1 MAEEQMTTEFEP
13 NRPAPPRVALI
24 ASRRIIF
31 EYQLYLK
38 YLLVGLADESVP
50 VLLVC
55 PPVPEIDAIAPPA
68 VEIVRHPA
76 IDVPF
81 LERYNQKLLL
91 HCLMEFRPDLLHCLC
106 ETRAA
111 LARWLA
117 KHLNLNYLL
126 NVNSIVPRLRL
137 LNLSKSRCA
146 AIIASAKTIA
156 DSFASGHQKFADRI
170 RQINIGAFVPDTTAC
185 FANPKRL
192 ACIIIEH
199 HLDNPADLQNLLNAL
214 HRLSVENYEFLVA
227 LVGTGRAESEIRK
240 QLITL
245 GLSRFVT
252 IVPRL
257 SGLDSVLSS
266 TDIFVVPRPTSSFN
280 SLLLAAMSAGCAV
293 AACKGGVDDLIIGDK
308 TAVTFDPDDGL
319 SIYNC
324 LKRLL
329 DAPDFARQ
337 IAAGAQQHLRQ
348 NHHVSDMVASILQ
361 LYQALSSS
369 DRNPSRLSETKLA

>member
-1 MAEEQMTTEFEP
+1 MTEEQITTEYEP
-13 NRPAPPRVALI
+13 QRPAPPRVALI
-24 ASRRIIF
+24 ASRRVIF

-55 PPVPEIDAIAPPA
+55 PPVSEIDAIAPPA
-68 VEIVRHPA
+68 VEVVRHPA

-126 NVNSIVPRLRL
+126 NLNSIVSCLHL
-137 LNLSKSRCA
+137 LTLSRTHCA
-146 AIIASAKTIA
+146 AIIAHAKTIA
-156 DSFASGHQKFADRI
+156 DSFAVGHPKFADRV
-170 RQINIGAFVPDTTAC
+170 RQINIGVFVPDTTAC

-192 ACIIIEH
+192 TCILVEH
-199 HLDNPADLQNLLNAL
+199 CLDNPAELQNLFNAL
-214 HRLSVENYEFLVA
+214 HRLSIENYEFLVA
-227 LVGTGRAESEIRK
+227 LVGTGRGESEIRK
-240 QLITL
+240 QLVTL

-257 SGLDSVLSS
+257 SGLDSILSS
-266 TDIFVVPRPTSSFN
+266 TDIFVVPRPCHSFN
-280 SLLLAAMSAGCAV
+280 SLLLAAMSVGAAV
-293 AACKGGVDDLIIGDK
+293 AACKGGVDDLIIDDK
-308 TAVTFDPDDGL
+308 TAVTFNPDDGL

-361 LYQALSSS
+361 LYRQTARPSLPQAES
-369 DRNPSRLSETKLA
+369 PAA